1 MKRIRIPETDLWI
14 SSMGC
19 GCVNAG
25 LKWEGQ
31 SADEVFDAF
40 FDLGGNL
47 YDTAR
52 VYSDWVPTEIGRS
65 ERVLG
70 EWISRSNKRNEI
82 VLATKGG
89 HPDMRAEEIDLH
101 KSRLSREEMEYDLDL
116 SLKALQTDWI
126 DLYFYHRDDCTRT
139 VEELI
144 DTMESF
150 VKAGKIRYYGC
161 SNWTAQRIKE
171 ADAYCRK
178 MGYRGFAANQMY
190 YNVGSMH
197 KRPAADDTL
206 VMMDEEML
214 AYHRE
219 NPQNLAMPYMGLC
232 SGAFNKWIALGE
244 AAVKE
249 NEYYTKENEKVKTQ
263 LMKTAEKYHITITQA
278 VLGFFTCQDFN
289 CVPLYGPRGADS
301 FPEACGTFEIPFE
314 KADYIIK

>member
-1 MKRIRIPETDLWI
+1 MKRIRIPETDLSV

-25 LKWEGQ
+25 LKWEGKN
-31 SADEVFDAF
+31 ADEVFDAF

-52 VYSDWVPTEIGRS
+52 VYSDWVPTEVGRS

-70 EWISRSNKRNEI
+70 EWLSRSNKRNEI
-82 VLATKGG
+82 VLVTKGG
-89 HPDMRAEEIDLH
+89 HPDMRAKDIDLH
-101 KSRLSREEMEYDLDL
+101 KSRLSKEEMEYDLDL

-126 DLYFYHRDDCTRT
+126 DLYFYHRDDRTRT

-161 SNWTAQRIKE
+161 SNWTTERMKE

-178 MGYRGFAANQMY
+178 MGYRGFSANEMY

-206 VMMDEEML
+206 VLMDQEML

-219 NPQNLAMPYMGLC
+219 NPRNLAMPYMGLC

-244 AAVKE
+244 EAVRE
-249 NEYYTKENEKVKTQ
+249 SEYYTEENEKVKDQ
-263 LMKTAEKYHITITQA
+263 MIKIAEKYHITITQA
-278 VLGFFTCQDFN
+278 VLGFFTCQDFA

-301 FPEACGTFEIPFE
+301 FAEACGTFEIPFE
-314 KADYIIK
+314 KTDYIME